1 MYVVGMGLVKVYKA
15 LIRLASGGLSV
26 PFLMSM
32 SEASSVPFYTLIII
46 LYYYTLIIYFII
58 FIKVYKNIL

>member
-1 MYVVGMGLVKVYKA
+1 MYVVGMGLAKVYKD

-32 SEASSVPFYTLIII
+32 SEASSVPLYTLIK
-46 LYYYTLIIYFII
+46 LR
-58 FIKVYKNIL
+58 YKKALE